1 MLIDAEQQ
9 TGSKTDH
16 IEHASGNV
24 VVTYRDMRLEADE
37 VTYDDETNMVTAGN
51 HVVYSRADEHLQA
64 DRISLNVTSKVGD
77 FTNVTGQI
85 GPGFNI
91 KAESAH
97 RTEEGLYQLK
107 NATITTCCDGPRPGW
122 MLFVARAVIDPHRR
136 MTANSSVFRLENV
149 PVFMPYI
156 TLPSADRE
164 RSTGFLIPSTSAST
178 TKGRAVRESFYW
190 AMNRSVGAEFTGEY
204 FSARRPPGSINFR
217 AVPDAASNIHVDA
230 FLLMTS

>member
-1 MLIDAEQQ
+1 MVILLFLGSQQDHVLIDAEQQ

-136 MTANSSVFRLENV
+136 DDGERFGFPPGKRAGVLHAVHHSSQRGQRALDRFPDPLDVHLDDERTSRPRVLLLGDEPQRRRRIHRRVFQCTR
-149 PVFMPYI
+149 
-156 TLPSADRE
+156 
-164 RSTGFLIPSTSAST
+164 
-178 TKGRAVRESFYW
+178 
-190 AMNRSVGAEFTGEY
+190 
-204 FSARRPPGSINFR
+204 ARRI
-217 AVPDAASNIHVDA
+217 D
-230 FLLMTS
+230 